1 MPILKLTLEYDG
13 TDFAGWARQ
22 PGQRTV
28 EGVLHEALDQV
39 FPKWRELAV
48 AGRTDAGVHATGQVA
63 SVLADGG
70 APADRVAAALNA
82 SLPPDVAV
90 CSAEQAPDGFHAR
103 FSARSRS
110 YTYQVLT
117 APARSPLRER
127 RALWHP
133 RGVDLVLLQQSAEQI
148 VGEHDFRAFTPTETQ
163 HEVFVRRVTEAR
175 WEQRGD
181 EAKFTVTADSFL
193 RHMIRTLV
201 GTMLERTPRE
211 IASLLDGRGR
221 ADAGTTA
228 PPWGLYL
235 DHVVY

>member
-1 MPILKLTLEYDG
+1 
-13 TDFAGWARQ
+13 
-22 PGQRTV
+22 
-28 EGVLHEALDQV
+28 
-39 FPKWRELAV
+39 
-48 AGRTDAGVHATGQVA
+48 
-63 SVLADGG
+63 
-70 APADRVAAALNA
+70 AAALNA

-90 CSAEQAPDGFHAR
+90 CSAGQAPDGFHAR

-117 APARSPLRER
+117 APTRSPLRER

-133 RGVDLVLLQQSAEQI
+133 RGVDLVLLQQSAKQI

-193 RHMIRTLV
+193 RHMVRTLV

-235 DHVVY
+235 DRVVY